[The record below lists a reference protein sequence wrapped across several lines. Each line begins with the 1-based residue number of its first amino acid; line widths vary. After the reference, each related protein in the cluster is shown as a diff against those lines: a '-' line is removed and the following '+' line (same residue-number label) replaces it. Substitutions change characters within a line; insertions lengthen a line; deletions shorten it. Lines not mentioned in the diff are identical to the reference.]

1 MLTSDLIRI
10 AAAGGGFYIDCSK
23 HLVSD
28 LIRIASAAS
37 IGGGFIYMENSSRL
51 LTSDKIRI
59 AAAGKGHVIFKG
71 LE

>member
-10 AAAGGGFYIDCSK
+10 AAAGGGFFIDCSK

-28 LIRIASAAS
+28 LIRIASAARM
-37 IGGGFIYMENSSRL
+37 GGGMIYLENSSRI

-59 AAAGKGHVIFKG
+59 ASAGKGHVVFKG
-71 LE
+71 IE